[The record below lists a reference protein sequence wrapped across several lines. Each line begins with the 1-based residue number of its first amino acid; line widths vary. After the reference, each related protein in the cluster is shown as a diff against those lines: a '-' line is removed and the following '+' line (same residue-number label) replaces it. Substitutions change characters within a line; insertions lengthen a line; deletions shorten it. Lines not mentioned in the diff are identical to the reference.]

1 MLKLHRSI
9 GLALFLA
16 LGQTAFSQTT
26 LAQTNGQSGT
36 IPYPGT
42 IQSLP
47 VAAPANI
54 PTPQISPQSPLPN
67 FPQTESL
74 IFVAPN
80 GIDDPGSGS
89 AITPFRTITA
99 ALRTLPGPGTIIQLA
114 TGNYSAETGEEF
126 PLKLLP
132 GIKLRG
138 NADSKGEGISI
149 KGGGF
154 FVSPTFARQNIAMLA
169 ANNAQVIGV
178 TITNSGSRGYG
189 LWVESSKNF
198 TATSSTFINNTHDG
212 VFLTGDSIANVVS
225 SQFTKNRGSGISAVG
240 SSSGDIRG
248 NVFDNTGFGLSI
260 GQKSSVV
267 VSSNQIINN
276 RNGIILSNIATP
288 SLHANTIANSQEY
301 GLVILRDRSGNQP
314 NPDLGTQANPGLNI
328 FKGNKKKD
336 INNTT
341 GAKLLAVGNQID
353 NKRVSGPMELIGSVA
368 PPSTPVKP
376 PAKPPAKPPKPSQVK
391 PAAKKPTQAKP
402 PAKKPIQT
410 KPVPKPK
417 IRSSD

>member
-1 MLKLHRSI
+1 MKHILKLQRSI

-16 LGQTAFSQTT
+16 LGQTVFSQTTSAQT
-26 LAQTNGQSGT
+26 LAQTNGQNGT

-47 VAAPANI
+47 VAAPTNI
-54 PTPQISPQSPLPN
+54 PTPQVSPQSPPPN
-67 FPQTESL
+67 FPQTEAL

-99 ALRTLPGPGTIIQLA
+99 ALRTVPAPGTIIQLA
-114 TGNYSAETGEEF
+114 PGTYSAETGEEF

-138 NADSKGEGISI
+138 NADSKGEGILI

-154 FVSPTFARQNIAMLA
+154 FVSPTFARQNIAVLA

-198 TATSSTFINNTHDG
+198 TATSSTFINTTHDG

-276 RNGIILSNIATP
+276 RNGIILSNVATP

-341 GAKLLAVGNQID
+341 GVSLLAVGNQID

-368 PPSTPVKP
+368 PPSTPVTSPVKPSKP
-376 PAKPPAKPPKPSQVK
+376 PV
-391 PAAKKPTQAKP
+391 KKPTQSKP
-402 PAKKPIQT
+402 PTKKPIQT

-417 IRSSD
+417 I